1 MLSHQPR
8 SGFHLIIMGNRNINT
23 FANTLRAVTKQWG
36 ANSVCAVYLI
46 RLKSE
51 NEMPDWRGL
60 CDTIFVGEP
69 EYHEYPITD
78 ATNLVTVLPAMLH
91 QILVGRDATRDS
103 IIVDLTNGTKTWCD
117 FVYLVCTLMQ
127 ISKIFR
133 VQVPKE
139 AFTLPYSQVD
149 LEMLQVQLE
158 PILNADDLRRLVRS
172 TYSEYIYYLQEVTMF
187 TDWAKSDS
195 ILCLDFANLYE
206 RLLKAF
212 EHYMRGDFN
221 ACIVS
226 VATVLEEILDEIL
239 RVLKDRFGSLW
250 AALINNNFPQNS
262 LGSKAHT
269 LGQVCVRINYIV
281 SGIENGFTKSA
292 AGNALKA
299 RQETFAF
306 TPLIPIGMHCQSLG
320 MIRNY
325 SGHGSRYSSA
335 LQSEVDA
342 RQMLHGILY
351 VIGKIRACTL
361 FRGN

>member
-1 MLSHQPR
+1 MLTHKPTGSR
-8 SGFHLIIMGNRNINT
+8 LHLIIMGNRNVNT

-36 ANSVCAVYLI
+36 AKSICATHLI

-60 CDTIFVGEP
+60 CDILLEGES

-78 ATNLVTVLPAMLH
+78 ATNLATTLPNMLS
-91 QILVGRDATRDS
+91 QILMRVSTQDS

-139 AFTLPYSQVD
+139 AFTLPYNQVD
-149 LEMLQVQLE
+149 LEMLRVQLE
-158 PILNADDLRRLVRS
+158 PILNASDLQRLVRS
-172 TYSEYIYYLQEVTMF
+172 TYSEYIYYLQETTTF
-187 TDWAKSDS
+187 TEWAKADTL
-195 ILCLDFANLYE
+195 IRLDFANLYE

-212 EHYMRGDFN
+212 EHYMRENFD

-226 VATVLEEILDEIL
+226 VATILEELLDETLRIL
-239 RVLKDRFGSLW
+239 GERFGSLW
-250 AALINNNFPQNS
+250 TALINNNLPQNS

-269 LGQVCVRINYIV
+269 LGQACTRVNHLI
-281 SGIENGFTKSA
+281 SGVENGFTQSTEGK
-292 AGNALKA
+292 ALKA
-299 RQETFAF
+299 REETFAF
-306 TPLIPIGMHCQSLG
+306 TPLIPVGMHCQSLA
-320 MIRNY
+320 MIRNF

-342 RQMLHGILY
+342 RQMLHGVLYIL
-351 VIGKIRACTL
+351 GKIRACTL